1 MGHGETQLS
10 KRIKEGIEK
19 CRFKLYKFL
28 YTNWKPTR
36 TFCMKRETADSL
48 AFSIHYNILKYKD
61 NNTFE
66 FNHNTLEI
74 IKYIFTVVVLRDHFK
89 LPVKTVKI
97 NNVKVIQSQ
106 PSPILDIII
115 HNLGYYEFVKKY
127 TETNSYF
134 DNQQIIL
141 QITNILFTYF
151 NADYDI
157 KELMNR
163 VGLNTPSAPPEEEKF
178 LGHKRFNQKYDGYY
192 IVQVKRNDDFD
203 VLSVDKYN
211 CTLQYE
217 VITSYTK
224 IRASV
229 IMDNNLY
236 VVFSPFQKKA
246 YMYHVNKRG
255 FRLIRC
261 IYNPNYIG
269 KIDDFNHE

>member
-1 MGHGETQLS
+1 MCITKTQLS
-10 KRIKEGIEK
+10 KRIKERIEK

-28 YTNWKPTR
+28 YNNWKPTR
-36 TFCMKRETADSL
+36 TFCMKRETADHL

-74 IKYIFTVVVLRDHFK
+74 IRYIFTVVVLRKHFK
-89 LPVKTVKI
+89 LQVKTENI
-97 NNVKVIQSQ
+97 NNVKVIKNN
-106 PSPILDIII
+106 PSVILELVAQD
-115 HNLGYYEFVKKY
+115 LDKSKLVEMY
-127 TETNSYF
+127 TYKNSF
-134 DNQQIIL
+134 HKLSKIIL
-141 QITNILFTYF
+141 TISNILYNGLNQSYSFYSI
-151 NADYDI
+151 DEI
-157 KELMNR
+157 SGEKELT
-163 VGLNTPSAPPEEEKF
+163 VVSPTITVEEKF
-178 LGHKRFNQKYDGYY
+178 LGHKRFNEKYDGYY

-203 VLSVDKYN
+203 VLSIDKYN

-255 FRLIRC
+255 FRFIRR
-261 IYNPNYIG
+261 IYNPNYVYQ
-269 KIDDFNHE
+269 